1 MCEHQRDLLAQFVD
15 SIPID
20 INATHINV
28 HFFILHSQFLHTF
41 HIKEDNVSGTS
52 GLHSFSYDF
61 LETRC
66 AGGEWPVVSVNVA
79 KEVGKDFPGDADN
92 VGLINGD

>member
-1 MCEHQRDLLAQFVD
+1 M
-15 SIPID
+15 
-20 INATHINV
+20 T
-28 HFFILHSQFLHTF
+28 
-41 HIKEDNVSGTS
+41 
-52 GLHSFSYDF
+52 FSYAALKRMRINLSKTKIYVAIF
-61 LETRC
+61 QVTRC

>member
-1 MCEHQRDLLAQFVD
+1 MRVNLSKTKNYVAIFQV
-15 SIPID
+15 
-20 INATHINV
+20 
-28 HFFILHSQFLHTF
+28 
-41 HIKEDNVSGTS
+41 
-52 GLHSFSYDF
+52 
-61 LETRC
+61 TRC